1 MILAPNDADV
11 LAQIGLMLAFVGQ
24 WERGVAIVEKANRLN
39 PVAAAGWY
47 HTTLFYDLYLK
58 SQYAESLAAVRGHP
72 LQDLFETIN
81 KYVVVYPQ
89 LGQVEEAQRHYQRIA
104 DIGRAWTLSDYRD
117 IQRVWNFRESD
128 IDKFVE
134 GARKAGVPEDDV
146 LAMPQGPRIAVLPFA
161 NLSSDESQEYF
172 SDGMTEE
179 IITELARFRDLFVMA
194 RQSTAQYKG
203 RDADVAEIAED
214 LGVDYVVEGS
224 VRRGGNTVRIT
235 AQLIDAAT
243 ESHVWAET
251 YDRDLTTE
259 NLFAIQDDIAA
270 QIAATIGGAR
280 GAITLAR
287 LGQVRR
293 KPSARLDTYECVLLW
308 FETRDVYTDEI
319 HLRARD
325 CLERT
330 VELDPTYAEGW
341 AALASI
347 YELQVRQGFNATQE
361 YDALQRAIDAAER
374 ALKLDP
380 SSQLAHVALALS
392 ISRDTNLIDFA
403 PKPNAL

>member
-1 MILAPNDADV
+1 
-11 LAQIGLMLAFVGQ
+11 
-24 WERGVAIVEKANRLN
+24 
-39 PVAAAGWY
+39 
-47 HTTLFYDLYLK
+47 
-58 SQYAESLAAVRGHP
+58 
-72 LQDLFETIN
+72 
-81 KYVVVYPQ
+81 
-89 LGQVEEAQRHYQRIA
+89 
-104 DIGRAWTLSDYRD
+104 
-117 IQRVWNFRESD
+117 
-128 IDKFVE
+128 
-134 GARKAGVPEDDV
+134 
-146 LAMPQGPRIAVLPFA
+146 
-161 NLSSDESQEYF
+161 
-172 SDGMTEE
+172 
-179 IITELARFRDLFVMA
+179 MA

-308 FETRDVYTDEI
+308 FETRDVYTAEI